1 MRYQL
6 PRHKLPHSCRT
17 EVASNFK
24 SQGNEYFKGK
34 RYREASGFYTQALE
48 AEPEDKTLR
57 EALLLNRA
65 ACNLELRASSS
76 PSLLPRNKTDG
87 RIENYGRVLHDCAE
101 AITLNPKNSKAYYRS
116 AQALYSL
123 DRLPESLDAASRCLT
138 FDPSNAAIE
147 SIRTK
152 VQKRI
157 ASKEKTERERLARV
171 AEEQRLQAALK
182 ERNIYVE
189 TREEVK
195 ASSHDY
201 RVRWDEEDPDSLIV
215 PVFFLY
221 PQHAITDA
229 IPNFAEHTPFSAH
242 LSAMFPSSTGE
253 RNDNVQPPAWD
264 TKGEYM
270 ADKLVVYAV
279 TRRKRVLKV
288 GKRMSLADVCRSA
301 GGKEGEKDG
310 LEMRDGG
317 LAFAVLPKGDE
328 ESRWV
333 EQVKRERGF

>member
-1 MRYQL
+1 M
-6 PRHKLPHSCRT
+6 
-17 EVASNFK
+17 
-24 SQGNEYFKGK
+24 
-34 RYREASGFYTQALE
+34 
-48 AEPEDKTLR
+48 
-57 EALLLNRA
+57 
-65 ACNLELRASSS
+65 
-76 PSLLPRNKTDG
+76 
-87 RIENYGRVLHDCAE
+87 
-101 AITLNPKNSKAYYRS
+101 
-116 AQALYSL
+116 
-123 DRLPESLDAASRCLT
+123 
-138 FDPSNAAIE
+138 E
-147 SIRTK
+147 SIRSK

-157 ASKEKTERERLARV
+157 AEKEKREREREARV
-171 AEEQRLQAALK
+171 QEELRLQAALK
-182 ERNIYVE
+182 ERNIYSE
-189 TREEVK
+189 SKEEGK

-201 RVRWDEEDPDSLIV
+201 RVRWDEEDPDSLIL

-242 LSAMFPSSTGE
+242 LSAMFPP
-253 RNDNVQPPAWD
+253 NAPPPAWD
-264 TKGEYM
+264 TKGEYI

-317 LAFAVLPKGDE
+317 LAFAVLPKGE
-328 ESRWV
+328 EEQRWV